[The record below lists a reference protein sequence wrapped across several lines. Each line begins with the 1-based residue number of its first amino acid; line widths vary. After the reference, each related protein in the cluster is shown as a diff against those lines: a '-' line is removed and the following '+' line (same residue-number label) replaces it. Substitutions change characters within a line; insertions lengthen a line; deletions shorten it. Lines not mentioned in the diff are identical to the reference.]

1 MWIKTVLLVSLLLVI
16 IVAACSDSGDNNPAG
31 PSGGNTIPDSASFSL
46 TVRPLLVQR
55 CANSSCHGSVS
66 GQGGLVFGTTNPTRA
81 QVVSFTSPS
90 GDFVAPGNSAGSTFY
105 LKIIVTVPN
114 PPGGSRMPEGGPYLT
129 TGQQGAIQRWIDNGA
144 LDN

>member
-1 MWIKTVLLVSLLLVI
+1 MWIKRVLLVSLLLVI
-16 IVAACSDSGDNNPAG
+16 VVAACSDSGDNNPAG
-31 PSGGNTIPDSASFSL
+31 SPGGNTISDSASFSL

-55 CANSSCHGSVS
+55 CATSSCHGSVS
-66 GQGGLVFGTTNPTRA
+66 GQGGLAFGTTNPTRT
-81 QVVSFTSPS
+81 QVVAFAGPS

-105 LKIIVTVPN
+105 LKIISSVPN
-114 PPGGSRMPEGGPYLT
+114 PPGGNRMPEGGPFLT